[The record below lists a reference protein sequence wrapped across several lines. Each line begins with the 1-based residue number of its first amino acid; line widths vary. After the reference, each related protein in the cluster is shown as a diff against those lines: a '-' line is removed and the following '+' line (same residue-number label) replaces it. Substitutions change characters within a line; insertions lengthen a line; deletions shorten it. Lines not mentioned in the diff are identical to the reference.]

1 MGEASDSDDTDNEM
15 ILGEDTGIKGTSD
28 IANRDTLSKQEKG
41 LHPLDIDAHWLQVTS
56 FHLECVC
63 V

>member
-41 LHPLDIDAHWLQVTS
+41 LHPLDIDAHWLPVT
-56 FHLECVC
+56 
-63 V
+63 